1 MTTILPDLNAS
12 KSPSDPNLYRHIQ
25 LPNGLKVL
33 LIQDTLATRS
43 NKADFIFG
51 NESEDEESDEEGEEG
66 EKEEEGEEGGE
77 DDEEEDGD
85 NDDEED
91 EEDETGERKASCS
104 LTVGCGSLY
113 DPPTHPGLAHLLEH
127 MLFMGTEPFPS
138 ENHYDK
144 SLSKWGGYDN
154 AYTGMRKEMEH
165 TVYYF
170 DVDQAHFF
178 RSLNI
183 FRHFFSTPLLS
194 PSSLSREIKA
204 VQSEFDICLSSDSS
218 RLQQLLCHVSKP
230 DHPFNTFS
238 WGNEESLNKKPE
250 ELEGKLREMFEM
262 YYYAENMRM
271 TIIGGFSL
279 DTLQRRVEKMFDIVP
294 PLPRLLHQTFKIDNT
309 TIPATSTISELGYPF
324 DPSTFQSLNYV
335 IPLKS
340 RHTLNLTYQLPPQTD
355 KFKCKPTDY
364 VCHLL
369 GHESEG
375 SILGWLKKFNLA
387 QSIYAGVGGSGAE
400 DSSGWCLFCV
410 SVELTVAGV
419 EEWQR
424 IVEVIEEYIDILKNN
439 TLPEYIWNEM
449 IVMSDLRYKYQEAVS
464 PLDTVEALGEEFG
477 PTLAYPVERILDGQ
491 RLFEYREEEIRICDM
506 KEKKKEFYPATIISC
521 TPSGL
526 KVTYNDSFID
536 SIFLTLDSTPK
547 EYNPGQS
554 LMANKKRYKVKI
566 DNVGVEVDPSEEF
579 EEEGVKQQFPSIPPP
594 ANPSDLPKIGHKS
607 SNIILHYSQTKLF
620 SLPLVEYRLKLTPTS
635 TFSTPNLTTL
645 DLLSLIVGDR
655 ISEIGYDASLA
666 NVNYEVCNEM
676 DGWVYLKVYGY
687 DDKCLEMVEELV
699 KVVVDGKAGEG
710 YDRQK
715 EELERR
721 YGNKNFSG
729 SSYATDLRL
738 LNILKHK
745 VQEKDKLEYLKTLNV
760 ETYEKNVKEI
770 LSSVRIEGLI
780 VGNCVKSDATACGKL
795 LSKLLQNPQ
804 PSPLKILRVY
814 KLPPSK
820 LITRPKLNPADL
832 NTTVESYVQF
842 GPDSVH
848 KRVMVDL
855 IVQLA
860 EEAFFD
866 QLRTKEQF
874 GYSVSMDSKWSCG
887 VVGLTFKV
895 TSATKGGEEIRERIK
910 EFQRWFEDEFLE
922 EKGEGEKNFE
932 DNVCSLA
939 KNKLEVYSNLSEL
952 AGFLWGEITSG
963 RYEWEAVRKE
973 VTCLREVFRGGVKGA
988 FSQILE
994 RTGFVAVKEERCGLC
1009 VKASEEKMELGEK
1022 VKRAEA
1028 ELREAKAELSEAK
1041 MEVIALRDER
1051 DDDGG
1056 GGGEKEGIKD
1066 EVVVVPT
1073 ASAPT
1078 EPRDR
1083 SSGKTRKAATEVEEQ
1098 PRNVKKVKTALP
1110 KGKKKGNGFI
1120 WTADE
1125 DAALVEAVD
1134 EYGLEFGRIKAEAG
1148 ARLGDHKVTHSTNIS
1163 VKFTLLRL
1171 RN

>member
-154 AYTGMRKEMEH
+154 AYTEMEH

-340 RHTLNLTYQLPPQTD
+340 RHTLNLTYQLLPQTD

-419 EEWQR
+419 EEWQK

-491 RLFEYREEEIRICDM
+491 RLFEYREEEIEEVLKNLKNPRIDIMSSKWGKDEDFNPPTTQTTPTTPTTPDTPPKPPTNMPPIDTLNFAPPSTLPPFLLPSKMLTEPYFGTKYWTLPYPPPPPSTFKIEGLHLPEPNRFIPERFELKELESGEVRHGLVGSQIRICDM

-973 VTCLREVFRGGVKGA
+973 VTCLREVFRGGVKG
-988 FSQILE
+988 
-994 RTGFVAVKEERCGLC
+994 V
-1009 VKASEEKMELGEK
+1009 
-1022 VKRAEA
+1022 
-1028 ELREAKAELSEAK
+1028 REFW
-1041 MEVIALRDER
+1041 RGR
-1051 DDDGG
+1051 GG
-1056 GGGEKEGIKD
+1056 RL
-1066 EVVVVPT
+1066 EVVV
-1073 ASAPT
+1073 
-1078 EPRDR
+1078 
-1083 SSGKTRKAATEVEEQ
+1083 GEV
-1098 PRNVKKVKTALP
+1098 
-1110 KGKKKGNGFI
+1110 G
-1120 WTADE
+1120 
-1125 DAALVEAVD
+1125 
-1134 EYGLEFGRIKAEAG
+1134 EAG
-1148 ARLGDHKVTHSTNIS
+1148 GREEGVEYFDEVYTGI
-1163 VKFTLLRL
+1163 KF
-1171 RN
+1171 